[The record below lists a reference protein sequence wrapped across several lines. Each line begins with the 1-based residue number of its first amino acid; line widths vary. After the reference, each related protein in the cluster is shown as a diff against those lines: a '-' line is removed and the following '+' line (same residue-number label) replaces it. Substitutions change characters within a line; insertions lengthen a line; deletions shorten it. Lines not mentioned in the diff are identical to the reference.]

1 MIGGQHSRDLASVE
15 GVDLKGMAQGVVLNQ
30 SQLNVPGIKE
40 GLLLGQDILR
50 QQQGYLDKK
59 MNNTWIRK

>member
-40 GLLLGQDILR
+40 GLLLGQDILG
-50 QQQGYLDKK
+50 QQQGNLHKK
-59 MNNTWIRK
+59 IKQ